1 MLKTLTSKCCLFFVS
16 HCILPP
22 WDWNCIKCEGKLFIW
37 LFYGRNRGPF
47 NTVKGLFSTIIK
59 IIFLILDLS
68 FQKIHFA
75 TLMVWSSI
83 LIMSPTKTCYRL
95 QKKHQQTELF
105 IITVFLDLWH
115 HIFHPPYF
123 SILLTSQ
130 LKVCHEI
137 WWNFRNFYLHMF
149 YRPWYD
155 K

>member
-1 MLKTLTSKCCLFFVS
+1 MLFVLCFTQYPPPLGLKLHKVWRQTFYLT
-16 HCILPP
+16 
-22 WDWNCIKCEGKLFIW
+22 
-37 LFYGRNRGPF
+37 FYERNRGPF
-47 NTVKGLFSTIIK
+47 VTVKGLFSTIIK
-59 IIFLILDLS
+59 IKSLILNLS
-68 FQKIHFA
+68 FQKINSA

-83 LIMSPTKTCYRL
+83 LIIYPTKTCRL
-95 QKKHQQTELF
+95 QKKHQQTEVF
-105 IITVFLDLWH
+105 IMTVFLDLWH

-123 SILLTSQ
+123 SILLTFR